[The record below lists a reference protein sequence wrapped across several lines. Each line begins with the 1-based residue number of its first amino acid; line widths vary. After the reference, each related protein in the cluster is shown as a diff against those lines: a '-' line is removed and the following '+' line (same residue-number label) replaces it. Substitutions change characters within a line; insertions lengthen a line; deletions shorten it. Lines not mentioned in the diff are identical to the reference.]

1 MFLYLNDMKTNNK
14 ITVRRDKTWEKF
26 IKKKWNLR
34 RASSNVE

>member
-26 IKKKWNLR
+26 IKKKN
-34 RASSNVE
+34 EI